1 MLGTISII
9 LKILYYK
16 TSILLQVN
24 TLTTCTFSLV
34 NKNVCRSQNIFW
46 QSVIALSIKEANNTD
61 TPT

>member
-34 NKNVCRSQNIFW
+34 NKNVCRSQNIFLTVCN
-46 QSVIALSIKEANNTD
+46 STLNKRS
-61 TPT
+61 